1 MAVVVSRRLLSSGP
15 VLKKLEENINL
26 LPTYQSILVRT
37 PPSMWV
43 AWHRHPL
50 PLTQIGAHH
59 VSQAKEQAKATEIES
74 KEATSAVTAS
84 PFGARKKAGAMAAAA
99 MLRTQAFVKQA
110 SKKRGKQQL
119 MRQKLCQLDAFLELL
134 LEV

>member
-1 MAVVVSRRLLSSGP
+1 M
-15 VLKKLEENINL
+15 
-26 LPTYQSILVRT
+26 
-37 PPSMWV
+37 
-43 AWHRHPL
+43 
-50 PLTQIGAHH
+50 HH